1 MIRQL
6 QLQRKADKTIETYVT
21 SVAQLASYYD
31 RSPERI
37 SREEVRDY
45 IHYLIVER
53 QLAPSSVNTKLAGIQ
68 FLYQHVLGQAKFDLK
83 VNRKR
88 SGRLPQPLS
97 RREVRRLLDA
107 TSNPKHRVMLMTACG
122 GGLPTV
128 ESSPARAVKSL
139 SIIATAVTETG
150 VNG

>member
-1 MIRQL
+1 MIREL
-6 QLQRKADKTIETYVT
+6 QLQRKADKTIETCVM

-45 IHYLIVER
+45 IHHLIVER
-53 QLAPSSVNTKLAGIQ
+53 QLAPSSINTKLAGIQ

-88 SGRLPQPLS
+88 CGRLPRICWKP
-97 RREVRRLLDA
+97 
-107 TSNPKHRVMLMTACG
+107 G
-122 GGLPTV
+122 W
-128 ESSPARAVKSL
+128 
-139 SIIATAVTETG
+139 I
-150 VNG
+150 